1 MRFWDWLDTKEEN
14 APVMGISIPDSEERI
29 RQRIRFFGQV
39 QGVGFR
45 FTVQMAARDHLVTG
59 WVKNEYDGSVT
70 AEMQG
75 YAKDI
80 RHVVRDTQTHSRF
93 IRIDR
98 IENEEI
104 PVDVHETDFKA
115 Y

>member
-1 MRFWDWLDTKEEN
+1 MRFWDWLDSKDEG
-14 APVMGISIPDSEERI
+14 APAVEISLPDGDERI
-29 RQRIRFFGQV
+29 RQRIRFYGQV

-45 FTVQMAARDHLVTG
+45 YTVQMAARDHLVTG

-75 YAKDI
+75 YPNDI
-80 RHVVRDTQTHSRF
+80 RRVIRDTQTHSRF

-98 IENEEI
+98 IENADI
-104 PVDVHETDFKA
+104 PVDVHETDFRTH
-115 Y
+115 

>member
-1 MRFWDWLDTKEEN
+1 MRFWDWLETKEEN
-14 APVMGISIPDSEERI
+14 APALDIVLPDSDERV
-29 RQRIRFFGQV
+29 RQKIRFHGQV

-45 FTVQMAARDHLVTG
+45 FTVQMAARDHFVTG

-75 YAKDI
+75 FVKDI
-80 RHVVRDTQTHSRF
+80 RKVIRDTQTHSRF

-98 IENEEI
+98 IENESI
-104 PVDVHETDFKA
+104 PVDVHETDFRT

>member
-1 MRFWDWLDTKEEN
+1 MRFWDWLESKEEN
-14 APVMGISIPDSEERI
+14 APVAEIVLPDGEERV
-29 RQRIRFFGQV
+29 RVALRFYGQV

-45 FTVQMAARDHLVTG
+45 FTVQMSARDHFVTG
-59 WVKNEYDGSVT
+59 WVKNEYDGSVS

-75 YAKDI
+75 FPKDI
-80 RHVVRDTQTHSRF
+80 RKVIRDTQTHSRF

-98 IENEEI
+98 IENKEI
-104 PVDVHETDFKA
+104 PVDVHETDFRT